1 MKLAPPGNKTVA
13 LEIGCGL
20 GRGARLM
27 VDKMGFSRVVA
38 FDLEGILVKRA
49 KFLTPRRLNGNVH
62 FYVGDAQELPFA
74 DSSFDAVVNFGIIH
88 HVLDWRKTIREI
100 SRTLKSG
107 GIFYFEEIYPP
118 LYANPL
124 LKALLRHPREDRFDE
139 PQFLAEL
146 SINSLCLVEG
156 FQTGSRFGIVGAARK
171 M

>member
-1 MKLAPPGNKTVA
+1 MCSSVARQSAAVAGTLFSTTQGIPGQAAAAQLAGGVT
-13 LEIGCGL
+13 
-20 GRGARLM
+20 AR
-27 VDKMGFSRVVA
+27 R
-38 FDLEGILVKRA
+38 
-49 KFLTPRRLNGNVH
+49 
-62 FYVGDAQELPFA
+62 
-74 DSSFDAVVNFGIIH
+74 
-88 HVLDWRKTIREI
+88 
-100 SRTLKSG
+100 SG